1 MSFINIYTN
10 NLSRELRNSTTFV
23 DNWAYVPGTAIT
35 GDWKTVY
42 PFTSLDDFN
51 DTCGDRS
58 PEGSITHE
66 IVAGLLNS
74 GIPVLFRRIACVNQ
88 DTSSEELGV
97 TRAEVILSHYD
108 SDESADHNDV
118 KISEKYGGTFGN
130 DMTITVRN
138 SGIAYWLEVYLKYT
152 LLERKKLINI
162 NKEDSQ
168 EQTNQKLI
176 DALKTTEFD
185 RIVIDVLEDDPQKFE
200 LQTVSNKALS
210 GGTDFDES
218 KVAAEIPRSYDF
230 IKDKILYQ
238 PKFLTSGGYT
248 DEDMSTSAP
257 IAEAMLN
264 LSLIRQDCRAL
275 IDIPI
280 GTPAEDQQELAAS
293 IAYQQ
298 LSDDQAIPSGS
309 ICAPWQYMQ
318 VGTEQVWMPP
328 SYVYLTVVGNAL
340 SKGGKV
346 YTPKAGVASGQVANI
361 LRPEF
366 EIGSDLSEQWQSD
379 TAVNINPIMRLQGGR
394 FVIAGNSTILMP
406 ESTSGEDNAFSE
418 SSADLAVI
426 EIRRFVYNLAT
437 ELQYQYNAVTAF
449 ETFSIKTAKFL
460 EGMMSEGAVG
470 DYNIYNMS
478 SDTDPRTLKIRL
490 DVSVMP
496 TIKNIEIYLNISYGS
511 VELNTGGEA

>member
-1 MSFINIYTN
+1 
-10 NLSRELRNSTTFV
+10 
-23 DNWAYVPGTAIT
+23 
-35 GDWKTVY
+35 
-42 PFTSLDDFN
+42 
-51 DTCGDRS
+51 
-58 PEGSITHE
+58 
-66 IVAGLLNS
+66 
-74 GIPVLFRRIACVNQ
+74 
-88 DTSSEELGV
+88 
-97 TRAEVILSHYD
+97 
-108 SDESADHNDV
+108 
-118 KISEKYGGTFGN
+118 
-130 DMTITVRN
+130 
-138 SGIAYWLEVYLKYT
+138 
-152 LLERKKLINI
+152 
-162 NKEDSQ
+162 
-168 EQTNQKLI
+168 
-176 DALKTTEFD
+176 
-185 RIVIDVLEDDPQKFE
+185 
-200 LQTVSNKALS
+200 
-210 GGTDFDES
+210 
-218 KVAAEIPRSYDF
+218 
-230 IKDKILYQ
+230 
-238 PKFLTSGGYT
+238 
-248 DEDMSTSAP
+248 MSTSAP

-264 LSLIRQDCRAL
+264 LSLLRQDCRAL

-280 GTPAEDQQELAAS
+280 GTPAEDQQELAAQV
-293 IAYQQ
+293 AYQQ

-460 EGMMSEGAVG
+460 EGMMSEGTVG

-478 SDTDPRTLKIRL
+478 SDTDPRTLKIKL